1 MEGTYTVTKLRE
13 AEGKRVKYISAEQV
27 EIKM

>member
-13 AEGKRVKYISAEQV
+13 AEGKRVKYFIAKQE

>member
-13 AEGKRVKYISAEQV
+13 AEGKRVQYISAEEV
-27 EIKM
+27 GIKM